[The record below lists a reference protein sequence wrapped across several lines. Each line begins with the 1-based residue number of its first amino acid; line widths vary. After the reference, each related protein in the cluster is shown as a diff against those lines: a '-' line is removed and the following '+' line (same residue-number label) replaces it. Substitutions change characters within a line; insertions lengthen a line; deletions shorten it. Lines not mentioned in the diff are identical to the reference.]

1 MRTTWRAISA
11 LSMLLASCGGKTD
24 GPGAGSGG
32 AGGAVGDGGGAPG
45 GAGGALGG
53 SGGGSIGGAGGSVS
67 GCVVEA
73 SGELPAP
80 PAGPGTLTGPG
91 IVATDTGFVIGY
103 RSQEGSSL
111 RALVLSI
118 SDAGV
123 AGNPS
128 EFQLDGCTSEI
139 PTDGVSLA
147 YRSGLG
153 MLAASTPNCGKGA
166 GALFIPFDDQGMV
179 GQASA
184 PKNGAFEQLDTSL
197 RAVAPSKL
205 AEEWE
210 LVYLVTTDGQ
220 PAVVERIVLQGA
232 VFKTTVPIAQPF
244 GDGPRPWASVATGS
258 EVIALLSPNPAAGS
272 VELLLGPLGASVLSV
287 AAAPALPAADSG
299 DLVAWDARVAAGVR
313 TPSGLHVGVYE
324 LATGG
329 INTVATG
336 ELPSPGA
343 LSSVLAVDGDR
354 LYAAHGSPAFVQLDS
369 IDGAKGTPSF
379 GKISSAKLGADFDG
393 TRFAI
398 AAARGKVALVW
409 LGKPKQSSK
418 NVAGGWLIARCE

>member
-1 MRTTWRAISA
+1 MRTTWRVLTA
-11 LSMLLASCGGKTD
+11 LSTLLASCGGKTE
-24 GPGAGSGG
+24 GPSAGSGG
-32 AGGAVGDGGGAPG
+32 AGGNAGTSGTG
-45 GAGGALGG
+45 GAGGAVGG
-53 SGGGSIGGAGGSVS
+53 SAGGSLGGAGGSVS
-67 GCVVEA
+67 GCVLES
-73 SGELPAP
+73 SGDLPALM
-80 PAGPGTLTGPG
+80 AGPGTLTGPG

-103 RSQEGSSL
+103 RDQDGSSL
-111 RALVLSI
+111 RALVLSL

-128 EFQLDGCTSEI
+128 DFQLGGCTSEV

-166 GALFIPFDDQGMV
+166 GAVFIPFDDKGV
-179 GQASA
+179 VEQASA

-197 RAVAPSKL
+197 RAVAPGKL
-205 AEEWE
+205 TGEWE
-210 LVYLVTTDGQ
+210 LVYLVTTDGL

-232 VFKTTVPIAQPF
+232 VFKTTVPIAHPF

-272 VELLLGPLGASVLSV
+272 SELLLGPLGASVLSV
-287 AAAPALPAADSG
+287 AAAPALPAANAG

-329 INTVATG
+329 IATVATG

-354 LYAAHGSPAFVQLDS
+354 LYAAHGSPMFIQLDS
-369 IDGAKGTPSF
+369 LGGAMGTPSF
-379 GKISSAKLGADFDG
+379 GNISSAKLGADFDG
-393 TRFAI
+393 TRLAI

-409 LGKPKQSSK
+409 LGKPKLSSK